1 MATREKAAEQS
12 GKTRLTDLPARTLEK
27 AEQVKGG
34 GIKVPDAPAQRQRDI
49 IAI

>member
-1 MATREKAAEQS
+1 MATRETATKKS
-12 GKTRLTDLPARTLEK
+12 GKTKLADLAARTVEK

-34 GIKVPDAPAQRQRDI
+34 GIKLPDAPAQRQRDI